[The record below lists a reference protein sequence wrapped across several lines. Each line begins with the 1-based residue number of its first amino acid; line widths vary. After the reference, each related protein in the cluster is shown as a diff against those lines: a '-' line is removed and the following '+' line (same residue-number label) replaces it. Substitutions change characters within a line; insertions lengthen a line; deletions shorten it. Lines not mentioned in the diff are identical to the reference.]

1 MLGSLCDL
9 SSLDARLSLWHG
21 SVFGLVGSLWLIG
34 SLCGMA
40 WLDAWGTG
48 MLGVLG
54 SLGFLGFL
62 RMPWFG
68 TYLSLVDGCVWDPF
82 GLSLVP
88 SHDLSLFW
96 LIGSRVSLC

>member
-1 MLGSLCDL
+1 MISLLWMLGSLCDL

-21 SVFGLVGSLWLIG
+21 LVR
-34 SLCGMA
+34 
-40 WLDAWGTG
+40 
-48 MLGVLG
+48 MLGSVESWVLG
-54 SLGFLGFL
+54 LLGFL

-96 LIGSRVSLC
+96 LIGSRVSCEAGHGHSST

>member
-1 MLGSLCDL
+1 ML
-9 SSLDARLSLWHG
+9 
-21 SVFGLVGSLWLIG
+21 GSLWLIG
-34 SLCGMA
+34 S
-40 WLDAWGTG
+40 W
-48 MLGVLG
+48 VLG
-54 SLGFLGFL
+54 LLGFLGFL

-96 LIGSRVSLC
+96 LTGIEGISLLGYVHSLT